1 MAEFKIVGVLGLG
14 HVGLPTAVGFAEL
27 GYQVIGTDSDAKKV
41 ETIAQGR
48 SPFYEPELEPL
59 LRKNLATGRL
69 RVTTDVGEAVRA
81 SDILF
86 VCVGTPQRPDGS
98 ADLSQVEAV
107 IRTVAENLNGYKLIV
122 EKSTV
127 PVQTA
132 QWIKRTLIRYAG
144 SNATFDV
151 ASNPEFLREG
161 TAIHD
166 FFHPDRIVI
175 GVESERAKEWL
186 LELYRPLNAPI
197 VVTDLNTAEII
208 KHAANSFLA
217 LKISFINMV
226 ADLCE
231 ATGADVVKVAEGIGL
246 DPRIGKHFLQA
257 GVGFGGYCFD
267 GAETSFTL
275 NSPYLIARPMSE
287 LFRIAKQNPP
297 RFVLSFDPILR
308 RSTIVRLIAL
318 TCRDYEGEFVRIKTR
333 MGRQITVTA
342 DHPIV
347 LYDKHADT
355 FKVVEACK
363 VRPGNLMLAV
373 VDVPVL
379 VTEKFVDLLPYLAH
393 SHLACSVK
401 VRPKNHSL
409 RDLPKEV
416 FRQIPQTNPQK
427 RYDFRWRNY
436 MPLWAYDCLRRNGA
450 IKDGDLLLFTAKGKP
465 TYCPS
470 RFPVDKDFMR
480 LIGYYIAEGC
490 IVADKGHNG
499 IVRERVNFTFGAHE
513 TEYLNDLRRILRRYG
528 IRYLERRSGNS
539 VTIVVSSKVFAFLFR
554 DVLKCGTRSEDK
566 RLPQIAFNVDKP
578 LRLALL
584 QGLFSGDGSIS
595 PLNGGRIA
603 CLEYATVSK
612 PLADGVILLLHSLGI
627 IASLKTCWMRKSKQ
641 PTYIVRVSGLR
652 QMKQLFSVFGQKK
665 GNTLREILSRYQREI
680 RPNGY
685 HRYGDF
691 IALPV
696 ISVERFYDRR
706 EVYSME
712 TENGLLVAGSGLVV
726 HNCLPKDLKA
736 FIRIAEEHNV
746 DFSLLK
752 EVERINEARIDR
764 FIRKVQKALWVL
776 KDKTLAIWG
785 LAFKPNTDDI
795 REAPSL
801 KIIRRLLDEGANL
814 RLYDPAAMENVRQVF
829 PEDPTRLVYCQGALE
844 AATSAHAILLV
855 TEWEEFRQMDWHQV
869 RQVVALPIVIDGRN
883 CLDPTK
889 LQEAGFEYYGMG
901 RPSIIPAQVVSA
913 SSK

>member
-1 MAEFKIVGVLGLG
+1 MAEFKMIGVLGLG

-27 GYQVIGTDSDAKKV
+27 GYQVIGTDSDARKV
-41 ETIAQGR
+41 ETIAQGK
-48 SPFYEPELEPL
+48 SPFYEPGLEPL
-59 LRKNLATGRL
+59 LQKNLAAGRL

-175 GVESERAKEWL
+175 GVESDRAKEWL
-186 LELYRPLNAPI
+186 LELYRPLNAPV

-275 NSPYLIARPMSE
+275 NSPYLVARPMSE
-287 LFRIAKQNPP
+287 LFQTAKQNPP

-308 RSTIVRLIAL
+308 RPTIVRLIAL

-333 MGRQITVTA
+333 MGRQVTVTA

-347 LYDKHADT
+347 LYDKHTDT
-355 FKVVEACK
+355 FKVVEARR
-363 VRPGNLMLAV
+363 VRPGDLMLAIAE
-373 VDVPVL
+373 VP
-379 VTEKFVDLLPYLAH
+379 
-393 SHLACSVK
+393 HLATENSIDLPPRLIHSYK
-401 VRPKNHSL
+401 VRS
-409 RDLPKEV
+409 
-416 FRQIPQTNPQK
+416 
-427 RYDFRWRNY
+427 
-436 MPLWAYDCLRRNGA
+436 
-450 IKDGDLLLFTAKGKP
+450 

-470 RFPVDKDFMR
+470 RFTIDEDFMR

-490 IVADKGHNG
+490 IVADKKRNG

-513 TEYLNDLRRILRRYG
+513 TEYLEDLRRILNRYG

-554 DVLKCGTRSEDK
+554 DVLKCGSRSEDK
-566 RLPQIAFNVDKP
+566 RLPQIAFNVSKR
-578 LRLALL
+578 LRFALL

-595 PLNGGRIA
+595 SLNSGRNA

-612 PLADGVILLLHSLGI
+612 PLADGIILLLHSLGVV
-627 IASLKTCWMRKSKQ
+627 ASLKTCRMKKSKQ
-641 PTYIVRVSGLR
+641 LTYIVRVNGLS
-652 QMKQLFSVFGQKK
+652 QMERLISVFGRKK
-665 GNTLREILSRYQREI
+665 SEVLRKILVRYQRSI

-685 HRYGDF
+685 HNYGGF
-691 IALPV
+691 ITLPV
-696 ISVERFYDRR
+696 TSVERFYDRR

-712 TENGLLVAGSGLVV
+712 TENGLLVAGSSLVV

-752 EVERINEARIDR
+752 EVERINEARVDR

-776 KDKTLAIWG
+776 KDKTLAVWG

-814 RLYDPAAMENVRQVF
+814 RLYDPAAMGNVQQVF
-829 PEDPTRLVYCQGALE
+829 PENPPRLVYCRSAIE
-844 AATSAHAILLV
+844 AATGAHAILLV
-855 TEWEEFRQMDWHQV
+855 TEWDEFKQMDWEQV
-869 RQVVALPIVIDGRN
+869 KQVVALPIVVDGRN

-901 RPSIIPAQVVSA
+901 RPSIIPAQVIST
-913 SSK
+913 SNR